1 MILQVLQDEQR
12 PTTARQKQRDEG
24 AAPVESLLQRAR
36 RVAAA
41 LSAQELAV
49 PWPEHAGEIDV

>member
-12 PTTARQKQRDEG
+12 PTTARQQREEG
-24 AAPVESLLQRAR
+24 AAPVESPLQRAR

-49 PWPEHAGEIDV
+49 PWPEHAGEMDV